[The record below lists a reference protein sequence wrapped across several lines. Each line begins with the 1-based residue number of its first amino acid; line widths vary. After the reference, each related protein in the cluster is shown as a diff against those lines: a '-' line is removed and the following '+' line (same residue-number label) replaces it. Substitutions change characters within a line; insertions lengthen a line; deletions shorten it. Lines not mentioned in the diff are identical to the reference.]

1 MHVSTGEYVSVSA
14 YMGVDNRSLV
24 GQPGGLREARPGP
37 LLAALQGQAG
47 QSLRREGGERTLGAA
62 HAAGGESSQPTL

>member
-1 MHVSTGEYVSVSA
+1 MCMHVSTGEYVSVSA

-47 QSLRREGGERTLGAA
+47 RGSGLTNGRQKKKKN
-62 HAAGGESSQPTL
+62 